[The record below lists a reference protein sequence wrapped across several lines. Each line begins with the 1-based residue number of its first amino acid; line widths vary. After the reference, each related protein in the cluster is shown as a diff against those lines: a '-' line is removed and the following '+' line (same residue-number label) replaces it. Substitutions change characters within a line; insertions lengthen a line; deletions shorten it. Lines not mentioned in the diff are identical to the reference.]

1 MPDFKVTALELQ
13 KNGIAVASLIS
24 ESTPD
29 ALGDAKTIA
38 NTLGN
43 PPPGAWLVDREK
55 DSLHRMLRIQ
65 SVPSMVLVSPE
76 GRVIFNGHP
85 SEDRL
90 WTALA
95 ALAPDIRRPALKEE

>member
-1 MPDFKVTALELQ
+1 LVF
-13 KNGIAVASLIS
+13 
-24 ESTPD
+24 ESTPE
-29 ALGDAKTIA
+29 ALGDAKSIVNA
-38 NTLGN
+38 LGS
-43 PPPGAWLVDREK
+43 PPPGAWLLDREK

-90 WTALA
+90 WEALS
-95 ALAPDIRRPALKEE
+95 ALAPDIRRPAIKED